1 MRRFADRKPRTRP
14 HTMPHYARFDG
25 LDDFARFYEDE
36 IAPAARDDPDTDVD
50 PERETPTYAWMKAN
64 YSGFVERL
72 RRDHDRSLGEFYDE
86 VGIPANPRGEDAWT
100 LDHEPTVRGLE
111 DYLEELER
119 DRGRAATTVGPRRSR
134 LKTYVTAYRDV
145 NDTDDLLSP
154 LLDETEKPNE
164 IARVRDTFRVLDDD
178 LGTLASK
185 KKYVSA
191 VKNWYTF
198 LVEMGRGLY
207 NPAENLLNRFGWDE
221 DPRYDHPAL
230 SRDDLDALLAAGSD
244 DERFLLL
251 ALAGWGLRPVEACE
265 LHADQLVLDPDAG
278 DVPYVEFEAGERK
291 NARRTRNTVEILVGI
306 DAVRDRIDALGEHED
321 WHGYLLPGQT
331 PGQPMST
338 QTARRWLRDLGERA
352 DVTIDG
358 SHPLPKMGRRTWYR
372 LYRQQRPDIE
382 AGTAAVA
389 AAQGSRDAS
398 VSERNYLD
406 ERTRRQ
412 ARADAM
418 RELVGSE
425 LADIFGRY
433 L

>member
-1 MRRFADRKPRTRP
+1 
-14 HTMPHYARFDG
+14 MPYYARFDD
-25 LDDFARFYEDE
+25 LEEFAEFYREE
-36 IAPAARDDPDTDVD
+36 IAPALRADPAVDVD
-50 PERETPTYAWMKAN
+50 PERETPTYAWLKEN

-72 RRDHDRSLGEFYDE
+72 RREYDLSPGEFYEE
-86 VGIPANPRGEDAWT
+86 VGLPPNPEEDDDGWG
-100 LDHEPTVRGLE
+100 LDHDPTVRGLE

-119 DRGRAATTVGPRRSR
+119 DRGRAPTTVGPRRSR
-134 LKTYVTAYRDV
+134 LRTYVTTYREV
-145 NDTDDLLSP
+145 NGTSDLLSP
-154 LLDETEKPNE
+154 LLDETAKPDE
-164 IARVRDTFRVLDDD
+164 IARVRDTFRVLDDE

-221 DPRYDHPAL
+221 DPIYDHPAL
-230 SRDDLDALLAAGSD
+230 SRDDLTALLDVANEE
-244 DERFLLL
+244 ERFLLL

-265 LHADQLVLDPDAG
+265 LHVDQLELDPDEG
-278 DVPYVEFEAGERK
+278 DVPYIAFEAGQRK
-291 NARRTRNTVEILVGI
+291 NSRRTRNTVELLVGVGAI
-306 DAVRDRIDALGEHED
+306 EERIDRLAED
-321 WHGYLLPGQT
+321 SAWTGYLLPGQS
-331 PGQPMST
+331 PGRPIST

-352 DVTIDG
+352 GVTIDG
-358 SHPLPKMGRRTWYR
+358 GHPLPKMGRRTWYR
-372 LYRQQRPDIE
+372 LYRQQRPNIE

-418 RELVGSE
+418 RDLVQKE
-425 LADIFGRY
+425 FADIFGEY

>member
-1 MRRFADRKPRTRP
+1 
-14 HTMPHYARFDG
+14 MPNYARFDG
-25 LDDFARFYEDE
+25 LDDFAQFYREE
-36 IAPAARDDPDTDVD
+36 IAPAIRADPDVDVD
-50 PERETPTYAWMKAN
+50 PDRETPTYRWLKAN

-72 RRDHDRSLGEFYDE
+72 RRDHDCSPGEFYDA
-86 VGIPANPRGEDAWT
+86 VGLPPNPDAGSDGWE
-100 LDHEPTVRGLE
+100 LGHEPTVRGLE

-119 DRGRAATTVGPRRSR
+119 DRGRAATTVNPRRSR
-134 LKTYVTAYRDV
+134 LKTYVTTYREV
-145 NDTDDLLSP
+145 NETGDLLSP
-154 LLDETEKPNE
+154 LLDETAKPDE
-164 IARVRDTFRVLDDD
+164 IARVRDTFRVLDDE

-221 DPRYDHPAL
+221 DPVYDHPAL
-230 SRDDLDALLAAGSD
+230 GRDDLDAMLAAGD
-244 DERFLLL
+244 PDERFLLL

-265 LHADQLVLDPDAG
+265 LHVDQLELAPDG
-278 DVPYVEFEAGERK
+278 DVPYVEFEAGQRK
-291 NARRTRNTVEILVGI
+291 NARRTRNTVELLVGL
-306 DAVRDRIDALGEHED
+306 DAVRERIDTLAEHD
-321 WHGYLLPGQT
+321 GWTGHLLPGRSV
-331 PGQPMST
+331 GRPMST
-338 QTARRWLRDLGERA
+338 ETARRWFRDLGERA
-352 DVTIDG
+352 GITIDG

-372 LYRQQRPDIE
+372 LYRQQRPSID

-389 AAQGSRDAS
+389 AAQGSKDADI
-398 VSERNYLD
+398 SERNYLD

-418 RELVGSE
+418 RELVQEE
-425 LADIFGRY
+425 LADIFDEH

>member
-1 MRRFADRKPRTRP
+1 
-14 HTMPHYARFDG
+14 MPNYARFDG
-25 LDDFARFYEDE
+25 LDDFKTFYRTE
-36 IAPAARDDPDTDVD
+36 IMPALRADPDINVN
-50 PERETPTYAWMKAN
+50 PACETPTYRWLKSN

-72 RRDHDRSLGEFYDE
+72 RRDHGLSPGNFYDT
-86 VGIPANPRGEDAWT
+86 VDLPPNTNGEEGSWEIF
-100 LDHEPTVRGLE
+100 HEPTVQALE
-111 DYLEELER
+111 DYLEELDR

-134 LKTYVTAYRDV
+134 LNTYVTTYRDV
-145 NDTDDLLSP
+145 TNTDDLLTP
-154 LLDETEKPNE
+154 LLDETAKPDE
-164 IARVRDTFRVLDDD
+164 IARVRDTFRALDER

-191 VKNWYTF
+191 VANWYTF
-198 LVEMGRGLY
+198 LEEMGRSLY

-221 DPRYDHPAL
+221 TPIYDHPAL
-230 SRDDLDALLAAGSD
+230 SREDLDALLSVATA

-265 LHADQLVLDPDAG
+265 LHVDQLVLNPDQG
-278 DVPYVEFEAGERK
+278 DVPYIAFEAGERK
-291 NARRTRNTVEILVGI
+291 NARRTRNTVEVLVGS
-306 DAVRDRIDALGEHED
+306 DAIYDRVDTLKSD
-321 WHGYLLPGQT
+321 DNWTGYLLPGQSI
-331 PGQPMST
+331 GQSMST

-352 DVTIDG
+352 NVRVDG

-372 LYRQQRPDIE
+372 LYRQQRPSIE

-389 AAQGSRDAS
+389 ASQGSRDAS

-418 RELVGSE
+418 RDLVQAE
-425 LADIFGRY
+425 LAELFEAH